1 MIGWLDFWIWG
12 AHYHH
17 RQGHARRRPRRW
29 RRRRSTS
36 IGVLGNVGGLFWG
49 DWVVYG
55 CLLFGKNFKCILMV
69 ETLGK
74 VTVLVDLLTH
84 CFCGLINWS
93 THWLWSKVEKHVR
106 CWMRWN
112 AIEWSDFFEFV
123 VPDAEAMLRVCRC
136 FFGGWDG
143 DAGRDG
149 VGENWSDQ
157 GVFVVG
163 KMASGIDLTGFV
175 WDRLVSQKVRVI
187 HIDRLEILP
196 VDCADIEAPERQPM

>member
-17 RQGHARRRPRRW
+17 HQGHARRRPRRW

-93 THWLWSKVEKHVR
+93 IHWLCLIQGRETREVLNAMQCHWMVWFLWVCRSWRRGNAESLSLLFWRLRWRCWEGWSRRELIGSGCLRGWQDGKRHRLDRLRLGQTCLPKSTCDTHW
-106 CWMRWN
+106 
-112 AIEWSDFFEFV
+112 
-123 VPDAEAMLRVCRC
+123 
-136 FFGGWDG
+136 
-143 DAGRDG
+143 
-149 VGENWSDQ
+149 
-157 GVFVVG
+157 
-163 KMASGIDLTGFV
+163 
-175 WDRLVSQKVRVI
+175 
-187 HIDRLEILP
+187 
-196 VDCADIEAPERQPM
+196 